1 MDQAKEIANLLL
13 DLKAVGVRTNPPYTW
28 SSGQK
33 RPMYCDNRLVISYPK
48 ERKIIVDA
56 LIALIKEKNLEFDV
70 IGGTASAAVPWASFI
85 AYALD
90 KPMVYIKKASKG
102 YGTDKLIEGT
112 MPQGARILIV
122 EDLISTGG
130 SSLRAA
136 EACQKEFGAKV
147 AAVVAIFTYEMKEAL
162 EAFTMSNIPLY
173 AISNFHALIDVAE
186 EKNYI
191 RPEELKEIQQWS
203 EDPTDWDKKYNN
215 SVKFS
220 EN

>member
-1 MDQAKEIANLLL
+1 MNTAKDIASLLL

-28 SSGQK
+28 SSGLK
-33 RPMYCDNRLVISYPK
+33 RPMYCDNRLVISYPV

-56 LIALIKEKNLEFDV
+56 LINLIKEKNLEFDV
-70 IGGTASAAVPWASFI
+70 VGGTASAAVPWASFI

-112 MPQGARILIV
+112 MAQGARVLII

-136 EACQKEFGAKV
+136 EACKQEFKATTV
-147 AAVVAIFTYEMKEAL
+147 AVVAIFTYEMPEAVA
-162 EAFTMSNIPLY
+162 AFAASAIPLY
-173 AISNFHALIDVAE
+173 TLSNFRALIEVAQ
-186 EKNYI
+186 EKNYLQAQ
-191 RPEELKEIQQWS
+191 EVQEILHWS
-203 EDPTDWDKKYNN
+203 EDPTEWDQKYNATIN
-215 SVKFS
+215 S
-220 EN
+220 ENV